1 MTRLFAIC
9 ATLGCLAVAGP
20 AFSKAVV
27 VRSAGPSAKAYP
39 PGKALP
45 DSAKIS
51 LKPGDS
57 VTVLGP
63 NSTKTLRGPGT
74 FPAASAGAEGL
85 KMAAARRTR
94 FGAMRSGDLALNP
107 SPWNLDI
114 SQGGTI
120 CLAQGSTLKMWRPS
134 AEEAAKLNITTA
146 GKTTAVDWPAA
157 KATMD
162 WPAALPIAEG
172 ADYQLAL
179 VDGPSPETIRFVTMP
194 SIPPDAVDAAQAL
207 IERGCQNQLDVLV
220 DSLDKAE

>member
-1 MTRLFAIC
+1 MNWRNSLLAIC
-9 ATLGCLAVAGP
+9 CVATASPVL
-20 AFSKAVV
+20 SKAVV
-27 VRSAGPSAKAYP
+27 VRSAGPSAKTYP

-63 NSTKTLRGPGT
+63 SSTKTLRGPGT
-74 FPAASAGAEGL
+74 FPASSAGAEGL

-94 FGAMRSGDLALNP
+94 FGAMRRGDLALNP

-120 CLAQGSTLKMWRPS
+120 CLAEGNALKMWRPS
-134 AEEAAKLNITTA
+134 SEEAAKLNITAA
-146 GKTTAVDWPAA
+146 GKTTTVDWPAA
-157 KATMD
+157 KASMD
-162 WPAALPIAEG
+162 WPTALPIAEG
-172 ADYQLAL
+172 ADYQLAI
-179 VDGPSPETIRFVTMP
+179 VGGPSPETIRFVK
-194 SIPPDAVDAAQAL
+194 IPAIPADAVDAAQAL
-207 IERGCQNQLDVLV
+207 IERGCHNQLDVLV